1 VAAGGQ
7 RESKLGLAN
16 VHLLM
21 AQLKL
26 VGRRGGGDDVLEGV
40 FGVASREE
48 RAMHL
53 CREGSGRH
61 RERMHADAQRLGARS
76 EQCTEKS
83 TLGVS
88 LCQPT

>member
-1 VAAGGQ
+1 MLGLFVLRSSRARLIPLQPCCAILSAIERLRVAAGGQ

-16 VHLLM
+16 VHLLA

-53 CREGSGRH
+53 WRG
-61 RERMHADAQRLGARS
+61 ERAPS
-76 EQCTEKS
+76 
-83 TLGVS
+83 
-88 LCQPT
+88 